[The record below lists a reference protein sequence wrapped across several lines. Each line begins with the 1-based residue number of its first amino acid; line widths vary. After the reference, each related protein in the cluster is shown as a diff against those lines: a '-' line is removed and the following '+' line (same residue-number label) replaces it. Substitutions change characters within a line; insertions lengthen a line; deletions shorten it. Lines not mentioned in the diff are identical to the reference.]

1 MTAKRKP
8 KKVYIIVT
16 VIALLLTSG
25 YVFYRVK
32 KHDFLD
38 NKLQK
43 IVKDKT
49 HQLYNINY
57 DSISVDEVGGD
68 LYIKNI
74 YIKGDTLLQQ
84 QMINNNDTNATSAI
98 FDIYVPMLKVVNFK
112 TAKALLSK
120 QMECKEVIISNPLVQ
135 IYLFPGVGKQ
145 TDTKK
150 KQQELYKQI
159 LGNFKLIKVDSVSI
173 VNSEVI
179 ASDFFTKEIKF
190 HTLKTSINLSGVAID
205 STYNQDRTRTL
216 FCKEIGVGSE
226 KVILGDKKNTAE
238 ILNATF
244 DTRSKIVAFSSLSYD
259 AFKNNGFF
267 KTQFQGISLQGIE
280 WLGPVENSDLLIDKV
295 VVNKGEL
302 ETLLDDEKENK
313 GKQKKDS
320 KILTGWIRNFSL
332 NSLQVKAVTYISKT
346 TDPKKKPFVV
356 RNNSFSIKNVVIDRA
371 SAFNGKLINQA
382 KEIELHNDA
391 ISLRSADNMYE
402 YKIAGIKLNTKTK
415 SIVIRSV
422 RIIPQLN
429 EAAFARKAQYQTDRY
444 DINIRNLKCSNVD
457 AEKLV
462 KGEIDIGTITTS
474 GNTINVFRDLSFP
487 LDSASRLGQQMTYPH
502 QLIHK
507 LGIPLKIARITFTN
521 TDIEYKEKNP
531 LSQSSG
537 KVRFSNTYL
546 TISNITTH
554 KAKEGERMA
563 VAFKSRFLDEIP
575 ITGGFTFSLKE
586 WEKGTFTAEAI
597 VNDPIQGT
605 MLNQL
610 TEPMGLIRVEKGEIN
625 SIRFNMKADTNTA
638 NGTLTMPYKDLRVSL
653 LKKKGDEYNKKGMVS
668 LLANLALKNK
678 NKEGEDM
685 RTAKVV
691 FTRNKYKTFF
701 NFIWMT
707 IFKGIRDIGV
717 IKI

>member
-1 MTAKRKP
+1 MTFKKRP
-8 KKVYIIVT
+8 KKVYVIVT
-16 VIALLLTSG
+16 VIALLLTSA

-32 KHDFLD
+32 KHAFLD
-38 NKLQK
+38 HKLQQ

-49 HQLYNINY
+49 HQLYNITY
-57 DSISVDEVGGD
+57 DSISVNEVGGD

-120 QMECKEVIISNPLVQ
+120 QMECKEVIILNPLVH
-135 IYLFPGVGKQ
+135 IYLFPGQGKQ
-145 TDTKK
+145 TDAKK
-150 KQQELYKQI
+150 KQEELYKQI

-173 VNSEVI
+173 QNGEVI

-190 HTLKTSINLSGVAID
+190 RTLQTSVNLTGVAID

-216 FCKEIGVGSE
+216 FCKQIGVTSE
-226 KVILGDKKNTAE
+226 KIILGDKKNTSE
-238 ILNATF
+238 ISNATF
-244 DTRSKIVAFSSLSYD
+244 NTQSKILAFASLSHD

-267 KTQFQGISLQGIE
+267 KTEFQGISLQGIE
-280 WLGPVENSDLLIDKV
+280 WLGPVENSDLIIDKV
-295 VVNKGEL
+295 VINKGEL

-332 NSLQVKAVTYISKT
+332 NSLQVKSVTYISKT
-346 TDPKKKPFVV
+346 SDPKKKPFIV
-356 RNNSFSIKNVVIDRA
+356 RNNSFSIRNIMIDRA

-391 ISLRSADNMYE
+391 ISLRSSDNMYE
-402 YKIAGIKLNTKTK
+402 YKVAGIKLNTKTK
-415 SIVIRSV
+415 SIAITSIRM
-422 RIIPQLN
+422 IPQLN
-429 EAAFARKAQYQTDRY
+429 ESAFARKAHYQTDRY
-444 DINIRNLKCSNVD
+444 DITIRNLKCNNVN

-462 KGEIDIGTITTS
+462 KGEIDIETINTS

-487 LDSASRLGQQMTYPH
+487 LDSVSRQGQQLTYPH

-507 LGIPLKIARITFTN
+507 LGIPIKIGRFTFTN

-531 LSQSSG
+531 LSANSG

-546 TISNITTH
+546 TINNITTH
-554 KAKEGERMA
+554 KAREGERMT
-563 VAFKSRFLDEIP
+563 VTFKSSFLDKIP
-575 ITGGFTFSLKE
+575 VTGGFTFSLKE

-597 VNDPIQGT
+597 VNDRIEGT

-610 TEPMGLIRVEKGEIN
+610 TEPMGLIKVEKGEIN
-625 SIRFNMKADTNTA
+625 SVHFNMKADTNTA
-638 NGTLTMPYKDLRVSL
+638 NGTLTMPYQDLKISL
-653 LKKKGDEYNKKGMVS
+653 LKKKGDQYSKKGIFS

-678 NKEGEDM
+678 NKEGENM

-691 FTRNKYKTFF
+691 LTRNKYRTFF